1 MRKCAIFLFTALL
14 LFTRLAPA
22 AYAAYTPPVNIEIHS
37 EAVLLVNLDTNRV
50 IYEKN
55 ADKQM
60 VPASLVKIMVCI
72 LALEYEQEN
81 GLDIDTDTLTAP
93 NYVFDLLWGQG
104 ASTADIRHRET
115 MTMRNFLYGL
125 MLQSAAE
132 AALTIADYIGD
143 GSIEYF
149 VELMNAKAEAIGCEN
164 THFVNPHGLYEPE
177 QYTTAQDMYLIAR
190 YAMELPEF
198 MEIASTYTVD
208 IGHTNKHEGA
218 NNLFH
223 TIKMMSKSSEYY
235 YEPVRGIKSGTLPE
249 SGRCL
254 ITTASLDGFN
264 YLLVTLGAPQ
274 YGPSGEQLAER
285 LDYKDHINLYE
296 WAFDNFS
303 YKTLMEEDRNLAEIP
318 VRLSFQQDYVKLK
331 SGARFSD
338 LVPNTYDAASV
349 VVLPEILESL
359 DAPVERGQ
367 TVGYARLLISGE
379 EIGTVPLV
387 TSQAVERSE
396 LLYLADQV
404 VVLSRTYWF
413 KFGLVLAIS
422 AFFFYL
428 ILMVARNRSR
438 RRYKRVVHR
447 RRL

>member
-1 MRKCAIFLFTALL
+1 MRRCAFFVSLAVWLTAV
-14 LFTRLAPA
+14 LAPVS
-22 AYAAYTPPVNIEIHS
+22 YAAYTPPVNIEIHS
-37 EAVLLVNLDTNRV
+37 EAALLVNLDTNRV

-55 ADKQM
+55 ADQQM

-72 LALEYEQEN
+72 LALEYERDN

-93 NYVFDLLWGQG
+93 NYIFDELWGKG
-104 ASTADIRHRET
+104 ASTADIRHGET
-115 MTMRNFLYGL
+115 MSMRNYLYGL

-132 AALTIADYIGD
+132 AALTIADYVGD
-143 GSIEYF
+143 GSVDYF
-149 VELMNAKAEAIGCEN
+149 VQMMNDKAAAIGCEN
-164 THFVNPHGLYEPE
+164 THFVNPHGLYDPD
-177 QYTTAQDMYLIAR
+177 QYTTARDMYLIAR

-198 MEIASTYTVD
+198 MDIVSTYTVD
-208 IGHTNKHEGA
+208 IGHTNKHEGES
-218 NNLFH
+218 NLFS
-223 TIKMMSKSSEYY
+223 TIKLMSKSSEYY

-254 ITTASLDGFN
+254 VTSASQDGFN

-274 YGPSGEQLAER
+274 YDDAGQELTER

-296 WAFDNFS
+296 WAFNNFS
-303 YKTLMEEDRNLAEIP
+303 YKTLMEEDRNLDEIP
-318 VRLSFQQDYVKLK
+318 VRLSFEQDYVKLK

-349 VVLPEILESL
+349 VVIPETLESL
-359 DAPVERGQ
+359 DAPVEKGQ
-367 TVGYARLLISGE
+367 TVGYARLMISGE

-387 TSQAVERSE
+387 AAQSVQRSE
-396 LLYLADQV
+396 LLYLADQFV
-404 VVLSRTYWF
+404 KLTRTFWF
-413 KFGLVLAIS
+413 KFGLVLAVTLLL
-422 AFFFYL
+422 FYIL
-428 ILMVARNRSR
+428 LMVIRNRNR